1 MIEKMDGQ
9 LFGTRSDQYAFEKLN
24 LVDGNYLHAAMN
36 AKQLHNRALMF
47 SSFRVDKSFSE
58 EFLGQSYILL

>member
-1 MIEKMDGQ
+1 MIEKMDGK
-9 LFGTRSDQYAFEKLN
+9 LFGTRSDQYAFEKLS
-24 LVDGNYLHAAMN
+24 VDGNYLHAAMN
-36 AKQLHNRALMF
+36 AKQLHNRASMF